1 MKKTFLLGG
10 GLLLF
15 SSGMMVLTHAQPAWW
30 VQRGVY
36 KTGAEADD
44 FAVVNQGQL
53 KNFALATY
61 HEFEARLPGGAG
73 PTLTALITSWNTPSD
88 GRDDYAAVTQGQ
100 VKALADLF
108 FARLDAVRAQIVP
121 TWPVVQPPWTSP
133 TPGTPAPNHA
143 AVANIGQVKHVFS
156 LLEGDRSLRSLGAL
170 AGTDLS
176 QAGLQFGL
184 GWLEDS
190 DGDGV
195 SDLDELLDEQ
205 LNEPDQQIN
214 PHPSLQLFS
223 HVYETVA
230 LGN

>member
-1 MKKTFLLGG
+1 MKKTFLLGSS
-10 GLLLF
+10 LLLF

-30 VQRGVY
+30 LQRGIVIP
-36 KTGAEADD
+36 GVEADD

-53 KNFALATY
+53 KKFALATFQ
-61 HEFEARLPGGAG
+61 EFEARLPGGAG
-73 PTLTALITSWNTPSD
+73 PTLTALITSWNTPSA

-108 FARLDAVRAQIVP
+108 FARLDAVRAQVVP
-121 TWPVVQPPWTSP
+121 NWPAVQTPWATP
-133 TPGTPAPNHA
+133 TPEAPAPNHA

-156 LLEGDRSLRSLGAL
+156 LLEGDRSLRSLSAL

-184 GWLEDS
+184 GWLQDS
-190 DGDGV
+190 DGNGV
-195 SDLDELLDEQ
+195 SDLDELLADHSGG
-205 LNEPDQQIN
+205 PDQPIN
-214 PHPSLQLFS
+214 LHPSLQLFS